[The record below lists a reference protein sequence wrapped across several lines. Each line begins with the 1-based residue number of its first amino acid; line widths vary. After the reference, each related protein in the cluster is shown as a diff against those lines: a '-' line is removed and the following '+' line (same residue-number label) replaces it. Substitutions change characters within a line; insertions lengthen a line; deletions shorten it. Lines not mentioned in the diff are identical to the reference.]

1 MNITDIIDRL
11 AEDVYDGKDLEEV
24 IDTFINTATYETHTH
39 ILDEIGDVDLSDPR
53 PDLSKGWPE
62 VRAQLAYNALR
73 GAVASAAAELRH
85 EAQNT
90 KSTEPC
96 PRCGS
101 TSHACETGTCLHCDS
116 EECLHLW
123 FPGQPDTGPES
134 YRRYLRSGL

>member
-73 GAVASAAAELRH
+73 GAVASAAAELKH
-85 EAQNT
+85 EAT
-90 KSTEPC
+90 C

-101 TSHACETGTCLHCDS
+101 TSHACDASCLHCDS
-116 EECLHLW
+116 EECLHVW
-123 FPGQPDTGPES
+123 FPGQPDTSPES
-134 YRRYLRSGL
+134 YRR